1 MNDPITAIIAELES
15 SHETDNIGMFT
26 IRTANRTIAEA
37 AMRPN
42 PRQLYQELWYEGE
55 VCCLFSDSN
64 LGKSIYA
71 VQMPANSQTNNSRC
85 ATPTLIPE

>member
-15 SHETDNIGMFT
+15 SQETDNIGMFT

-42 PRQLYQELWYEGE
+42 PRQLYQELSFSEQGT
-55 VCCLFSDSN
+55 CCTS
-64 LGKSIYA
+64 
-71 VQMPANSQTNNSRC
+71 VR
-85 ATPTLIPE
+85 